1 MLATMSQYAE
11 IPPLTWSD
19 LIVTEL
25 LPTGT
30 VTLLLADVEGSTRL
44 WETQP
49 EKMTAA
55 LALLNRTVDE
65 AVAAHGGV
73 RPLEQGEGDSF
84 VTAFARASD
93 AVECALELQR
103 APLGPIRLR
112 IGVHTGEVQLRDDAN
127 YAGPTINRTARLRDL
142 AHGGQTVLSGATEPL
157 VMDRLPDGVWLADL
171 GSYPLRDLPRPERV
185 MQMCHADLRNDFPP
199 LRVRQ
204 VAVSHN
210 LPAQLTSFVGRQAQ
224 MADLRQLVV
233 GNRLVTL
240 TGAGGAGKTRLG
252 MELTS
257 LLTNEFSDGVWY
269 IDLAPIT
276 NSAVAP
282 VTVARSLG
290 LPDQPGR
297 STMELLRRFFGEKK
311 MLMLLD
317 NCEHLLDACVTLVV
331 ELLAACPQLTV
342 LATSREPLGVAG
354 ELSWRVPSLNVADE
368 AVELFADRARRA
380 RPEFAITED
389 NTAVVEE
396 ICRRLDGMPLAIELA
411 AARVRALSLSQI
423 ADSLHDRFRLLT
435 GGARTAVRRQQTL
448 WASVDWS
455 HALLTEPERVLF
467 RRLAAFAGGFDL
479 DAAQAVGADSDM
491 ERYQLVDQ
499 LSLLVDKSLVVA
511 DDTGDGMRYGLLETV
526 RQYAQ
531 EKLGESGEA
540 DEVRTRH
547 RDYYM
552 ATAAELESRY
562 KSADELLL
570 VWAQTEID
578 NLRAAFMWSRENSDL
593 EGALRGVS
601 TLQQVWIACGRFREG
616 LAAFE
621 MVLSDGRCSE
631 VEPAVWVRAVAD
643 QSTLTGWAVV
653 PPNEDRARDALA
665 AARELEDPALL
676 ARILIGCASVALYN
690 AEVSEACF
698 AEATELARAAGDR
711 WSLCQILSYRS
722 STDCLAGEPTA
733 ARAAAEEGR
742 DVADAL
748 GFGFFSRHSRAWLSI
763 SLMMQG
769 SLAHAARVA
778 AGLVEEAEAAGDK
791 PMKVFGD
798 VARTVVLAYQGE
810 AAAAQA
816 AVESARV
823 IGEAVGGQWADAVDA
838 VAAHAALAAGD
849 ATLARDAAEVAWRH
863 TVPVRQV
870 FIKSVNPLA
879 EAALAC
885 GDLVAARNWA
895 DDCVGVVPGWHQ
907 VGARTVRAFVAIAQG
922 EPDQAERDAHEAL
935 VSAARSQGYLR
946 VADTLECLARLAANG
961 GNDSYAARLLG
972 ASDSIRHRMGQAR
985 YPMYQPGYDITV
997 AATRNALGEKDF
1009 DLMWAEGAALSTEEA
1024 IAFAQRGR
1032 GERKRPASGWE
1043 SLTPMENDVVR
1054 LVREGLGNRDI
1065 GARLFISPRTVQTHL
1080 THVFAKLGLTS
1091 RVQLVQEAGQ
1101 RT

>member
-1 MLATMSQYAE
+1 MSQRADMLA
-11 IPPLTWSD
+11 LTWSD
-19 LIVTEL
+19 LGVVEL

-44 WETQP
+44 WETKP
-49 EKMTAA
+49 EQMAAA
-55 LALLNRTVDE
+55 LAVLNDTVDE

-93 AVECALELQR
+93 AVACALALQR
-103 APLGPIRLR
+103 APLAPIRLR

-157 VMDRLPDGVWLADL
+157 VADRLPDGVWLADL

-185 MQMCHADLRNDFPP
+185 MQVCHADLRNDFPP

-210 LPAQLTSFVGRQAQ
+210 LPAQLTKFVGRQAQ
-224 MADLRQLVV
+224 MAELCQLVA

-297 STMELLRRFFGEKK
+297 STMELLQRFFAEKR

-331 ELLAACPQLTV
+331 ELLASCPQLTV

-354 ELSWRVPSLNVADE
+354 ELSWRVPSLNVVDE
-368 AVELFADRARRA
+368 AVELFADRARRV
-380 RPEFAITED
+380 RPEFAITAE

-411 AARVRALSLSQI
+411 AARIRALSLTQI
-423 ADSLHDRFRLLT
+423 MNSLHDRFRLLT

-479 DAAQAVGADSDM
+479 DGAQAVGADGDV

-511 DDTGDGMRYGLLETV
+511 DDTGEGMRYRLLETV

-547 RDYYM
+547 RNYYT
-552 ATAAELESRY
+552 ATAAELESRQE
-562 KSADELLL
+562 SGDESLL

-578 NLRAAFMWSRENSDL
+578 NLVAAFMWSRENSDL
-593 EGALRGVS
+593 ETALRSVS
-601 TLQQVWIACGRFREG
+601 TLQLVWIACGRFREG
-616 LAAFE
+616 VAGFE

-631 VEPAVWVRAVAD
+631 VDTAVWVRAVAD

-653 PPNEDRARDALA
+653 PANEDRVQDALA
-665 AARELEDPALL
+665 AARELQDPALL
-676 ARILIGCASVALYN
+676 ARILIGCASAAFYTPEI
-690 AEVSEACF
+690 AECYL
-698 AEATELARAAGDR
+698 AEATELARASGDR
-711 WSLCQILSYRS
+711 WSLCQILSYRA
-722 STDCLAGEPTA
+722 TAGCLAGQPTG

-742 DVADAL
+742 DIADAL
-748 GFGFFSRHSRAWLSI
+748 GFGFFSRHSRAWLAI

-769 SLAHAARVA
+769 NLAHAARVA
-778 AGLVEEAEAAGDK
+778 AGLVEEAEAAGDR
-791 PMKVFGD
+791 PMKVYGD
-798 VARTVVLAYQGE
+798 VARTVVLAYQGQ

-823 IGEAVGGQWADAVDA
+823 LAEALGGHWADAVGA

-849 ATLARDAAEVAWRH
+849 AALARDATEVAWRH
-863 TVPVRQV
+863 TVPFREV

-885 GDLVAARNWA
+885 GDLVTARNWA
-895 DDCVGVVPGWHQ
+895 DDCVALVPGWHQ
-907 VGARTVRAFVAIAQG
+907 VVARTVRAFVAIAQG
-922 EPDQAERDAHEAL
+922 EPDQAERDVHEAL
-935 VSAARSQGYLR
+935 VSATGSQGYLR
-946 VADTLECLARLAANG
+946 VADTLECLARLAADG
-961 GNDSYAARLLG
+961 GNHPCAARLLG
-972 ASDSIRHRMGQAR
+972 ASAGIRQRMGQAR

-997 AATRNALGEKDF
+997 AAARNTLGEKDF
-1009 DLMWAEGAALSTEEA
+1009 DMMWAEGAALSTEEA

-1032 GERKRPASGWE
+1032 GERKRPANGWA

-1054 LVREGLGNRDI
+1054 LVREGLGNREI

-1080 THVFAKLGLTS
+1080 THVYAKLGLAS
-1091 RVQLVQEAGQ
+1091 RIQLIQDAGL